1 MEGKT
6 FPYICNRGQQVN
18 LHQGRQLILFP
29 SALLA
34 SVCWCRQPLSVPC
47 ELPSLPHFRTSFVD
61 SYKRKLTIVTVPV
74 SLMALSKTVSFM
86 LYISKYDFYPYQVQ
100 YVTIIYTKCNINVW
114 QKKCNKYVMCNVLFI
129 HSCRGVCGAVRCGFG
144 SFLAPYFAVRFN
156 WNHNC
161 TAPYFCSHM
170 CGAVWCGVVW
180 FKF

>member
-1 MEGKT
+1 MWKSFPYRSLLGHIWRDPFLIGILWVASNVEGKA

-18 LHQGRQLILFP
+18 LHQGRQLILLP

-86 LYISKYDFYPYQVQ
+86 LYISKYYFYPYQLPPTLHHRRFKLMGCGVKFLL
-100 YVTIIYTKCNINVW
+100 VNDLLVRRSGKIIYEW
-114 QKKCNKYVMCNVLFI
+114 F
-129 HSCRGVCGAVRCGFG
+129 FEP
-144 SFLAPYFAVRFN
+144 LAI
-156 WNHNC
+156 
-161 TAPYFCSHM
+161 
-170 CGAVWCGVVW
+170 
-180 FKF
+180 